1 MPVSQAEPV
10 AEPHFEVIFRACD
23 VVTAVNGAARP
34 FNLDKRTLIQLCF
47 ASLHQALRPV
57 SHRITVLGDKLSPEL
72 SAFFEAQVGV
82 RLLHGSFGNEGSIRR
97 TFELAAEL
105 ARPDDWVYFCED
117 DYLHVPHAMTH
128 VRELIVNRR
137 QAMEHHPRGD
147 SLASLL
153 DPGSADLVIFPADY
167 PDRYRGRYR
176 RFSLVFQTPQT
187 HWRQVTD
194 STFTFLMQG
203 SSFARHR
210 ALLERC
216 ATGANDR
223 LLSRSLYARHHFR
236 KRALCLSPMPG
247 LSTHMHTGTMT
258 PVVDWEAQ
266 VRRQLA
272 GLGAAAG

>member
-1 MPVSQAEPV
+1 MPPSDATPA

-23 VVTAVNGAARP
+23 VVTAVNGAPRP
-34 FNLDKRTLIQLCF
+34 FGLDKRTLIQVCF
-47 ASLHQALRPV
+47 ASLQLALQPV
-57 SHRITVLGDKLSPEL
+57 SHRITVLGDKLSSEL
-72 SAFFEAQVGV
+72 SAFFEAQAGV
-82 RLLHGSFGNEGSIRR
+82 QLLHGSFGNEGSIRR
-97 TFELAAEL
+97 TFELAGER
-105 ARPDDWVYFCED
+105 ARPQDWIYFCED
-117 DYLHVPHAMTH
+117 DYLHVPQAMTQ
-128 VRELIVNRR
+128 VRDLIVNRR

-176 RFSLVFQTPQT
+176 RFSMVFHTANS
-187 HWRQVTD
+187 HWRQVSD

-203 SSFARHR
+203 STFARHR

-216 ATGANDR
+216 ASGANDR

-236 KRALCLSPMPG
+236 KRALCVSPMPG

-258 PVVDWEAQ
+258 PVVDWSGIVQ
-266 VRRQLA
+266 RHLA
-272 GLGAAAG
+272 ALAAKTA